1 MVALHLALET
11 QIEQLKKIQQQL
23 LDEQLHQQSQLT
35 KSKITDTIIFGQMLN
50 QKRKDLGIDL
60 ETLSLQTEL
69 SVSTL
74 KRIFKNPAQ
83 VKFSSVLLVA
93 EALGIALC
101 SL

>member
-1 MVALHLALET
+1 MEALHLTLET
-11 QIEQLKKIQQQL
+11 QINQLKKIQQQL
-23 LDEQLHQQSQLT
+23 LNEQLSQ
-35 KSKITDTIIFGQMLN
+35 KSLLAQNKITDSAEFGQRLN
-50 QKRKDLGIDL
+50 QKRKSLGIDL

-93 EALGIALC
+93 EALGVALC
-101 SL
+101 TL